1 MVCGRGFDRFKNV
14 VLGGPPG
21 ALRCT
26 CFEILPWFLCFLLN
40 VSLALFIVCCF
51 CIGKEGFSISRGL
64 VLHTR
69 WESFL
74 RPGSSGPLTWDDF
87 DAGAHL
93 GIDGFAQ
100 RVAGSLDKLARFIRG
115 VVVHRR
121 DTAIRGWRNW
131 VLEGPPCASVQEASS

>member
-1 MVCGRGFDRFKNV
+1 MVCGRGFARFKNV

-26 CFEILPWFLCFLLN
+26 CFEILLWFHSLL
-40 VSLALFIVCCF
+40 VC
-51 CIGKEGFSISRGL
+51 IRKEGFSISRGL
-64 VLHTR
+64 ELHTR

-100 RVAGSLDKLARFIRG
+100 RVAGSLDKLARFHF
-115 VVVHRR
+115 V
-121 DTAIRGWRNW
+121 
-131 VLEGPPCASVQEASS
+131 ASFVSS